1 MPLGLG
7 TIGRL
12 TIGGVPAQFNLDTTS
27 GSFTLAGQN
36 TTAFQVGEAA
46 VSGTIAFA
54 GQGAPLQVQARL
66 ASGALTAAGEAAFLG
81 YDLLGGGSSI
91 SGGTFSRA
99 RWREMLAEEERR
111 RATQEQRIR
120 DEKLRRL
127 GERRRR
133 EAAFAE
139 ARRRSRELARD
150 EADAA
155 IAALVTE
162 HAAAA
167 ARGVDELKALAA
179 RAGAQAHAAE
189 AARAA
194 PLIDDDEEE
203 AIALLLLAH
212 AHR

>member
-12 TIGGVPAQFNLDTTS
+12 TIGGVPAQFNLTTTS
-27 GSFTLAGQN
+27 GSFALTGQN
-36 TTAFQVGEAA
+36 TTAFQVREAA
-46 VSGTIAFA
+46 VSGPLAFA
-54 GQGAPLQVQARL
+54 GQGAPLQVQARV
-66 ASGALTAAGEAAFLG
+66 SFGAFTATGEAAFLS
-81 YDLLGGGSSI
+81 YDLLGGGSAI

-111 RATQEQRIR
+111 RAAQERRIR
-120 DEKLRRL
+120 DETLRRL

-139 ARRRSRELARD
+139 ARRRSCEQARE

-155 IAALVTE
+155 IAALVAE
-162 HAAAA
+162 HSAAA
-167 ARGVDELKALAA
+167 ARGVAELKTLAA
-179 RAGAQAHAAE
+179 RAGAQARAA
-189 AARAA
+189 ALARAA
-194 PLIDDDEEE
+194 PPIDDDEEE
-203 AIALLLLAH
+203 AIALLLALH